1 MKLLIVED
9 SLLVRERLTAFFA
22 KVPTLEIEA
31 AANAADAFAHF
42 RTWRP
47 DVAILDIGLPDGNGL
62 HVLRTVK
69 HELPATRILMFSSH
83 DSCRESCRAAGADGF
98 FDKADDF
105 DSLAEAVGL
114 LAAAH
119 QAGDPSW
126 ATGPSFWGT

>member
-9 SLLVRERLTAFFA
+9 SLLVRERLASFFA
-22 KVPTLEIEA
+22 AFPKLEIAA
-31 AANAADAFAHF
+31 AANTAEAFAHF

-47 DVAILDIGLPDGNGL
+47 DVAILDIGLPDGNGID
-62 HVLRTVK
+62 VLRTVK
-69 HELPATRILMFSSH
+69 RERPATRILMFSSH

-105 DSLAEAVGL
+105 DSLADAVGV

-119 QAGDPSW
+119 QAGESTW